1 MGNLDIEIYMTN
13 FKGFFDKN
21 PEQLK
26 KLIGDMDSDKFF
38 GGVRKIVELNS
49 TEDEKPL
56 EPTRKQ
62 LISLILELNGTSDN
76 VDKVIPYMEH
86 HMGLICMN

>member
-62 LISLILELNGTSDN
+62 LISLILELNGTSAY